1 MFIDRV
7 KVRIIAGSG
16 GNGMIAFH
24 REKFVDKG
32 GPSGGDGGRGGSV
45 YFVADSGLN
54 TLLDFKY
61 IKKIEASNGENGG
74 GKNAYGK
81 SAEDLYVKVP
91 VGTVVTNEKT
101 KQIIANFK
109 HPGQTILIAKG
120 GRGGRGNAK
129 FATSVNQVPRV
140 AENGAPG
147 EEFSAVIELK
157 LLADVGL
164 VGFPSVGKSSLIT
177 AVSSAKPEIA
187 SYPFTTI
194 TPHLGM
200 VRVNDGRSFVMA
212 DLPGLIEGAHQG
224 KGLGLQ
230 FLKHIERCRVLVHV
244 IDISSEDGRDP
255 VKDFEIINEELK
267 SYNLRLLERPMV
279 IVANKMDDPGSEL
292 LLEYFKESIGDK
304 YKIFPVSALERKGLE
319 PLLYELANLVDSTP
333 EFPLV
338 NEIEGD
344 EKVFKYLSTE
354 EDEKGYIITRPSA
367 HLWVIKGERIE
378 KIYRMTNISTEEGLM
393 YLTTI
398 MRKMGIEDELRE
410 SGIQEGDIVKL
421 VDFEFEYF
429 D

>member
-1 MFIDRV
+1 
-7 KVRIIAGSG
+7 
-16 GNGMIAFH
+16 
-24 REKFVDKG
+24 
-32 GPSGGDGGRGGSV
+32 
-45 YFVADSGLN
+45 
-54 TLLDFKY
+54 
-61 IKKIEASNGENGG
+61 
-74 GKNAYGK
+74 
-81 SAEDLYVKVP
+81 
-91 VGTVVTNEKT
+91 
-101 KQIIANFK
+101 
-109 HPGQTILIAKG
+109 
-120 GRGGRGNAK
+120 
-129 FATSVNQVPRV
+129 
-140 AENGAPG
+140 
-147 EEFSAVIELK
+147 
-157 LLADVGL
+157 
-164 VGFPSVGKSSLIT
+164 
-177 AVSSAKPEIA
+177 
-187 SYPFTTI
+187 
-194 TPHLGM
+194 
-200 VRVNDGRSFVMA
+200 
-212 DLPGLIEGAHQG
+212 
-224 KGLGLQ
+224 
-230 FLKHIERCRVLVHV
+230 
-244 IDISSEDGRDP
+244 
-255 VKDFEIINEELK
+255 
-267 SYNLRLLERPMV
+267 MV

-367 HLWVIKGERIE
+367 HVWVIKGERIE

>member
-1 MFIDRV
+1 MFVDRV
-7 KVRIIAGSG
+7 KIRIVAGSG

-24 REKFVDKG
+24 REKFIDKG
-32 GPSGGDGGRGGSV
+32 GPSGGDGGRGGSI
-45 YFVADSGLN
+45 YIVAESGLN
-54 TLLDFKY
+54 TLLDFKF
-61 IKKIEASNGENGG
+61 IKKIVANNGENGA

-101 KQIIANFK
+101 KQIVANFK
-109 HPGQTILIAKG
+109 YPGQTILVAKG

-147 EEFSAVIELK
+147 EEFSAIIELK

-164 VGFPSVGKSSLIT
+164 VGFPSVGKSSLIS

-200 VRVNDGRSFVMA
+200 VRVSDGRSFVMA

-230 FLKHIERCRVLVHV
+230 FLRHIERCRVLVHV
-244 IDISSEDGRDP
+244 IDISSEEGRDP

-292 LLEYFKESIGDK
+292 LLEYFKEQIGDK
-304 YKIFPVSALERKGLE
+304 YKIFPISALERKGLE
-319 PLLYELANLVDSTP
+319 PLLYELANLVESTP

-338 NEIEGD
+338 NESDID
-344 EKVFKYLSTE
+344 EKLFTYKATE
-354 EDEKGYIITRPSA
+354 EDEKGYIITHPGA

-378 KIYRMTNISTEEGLM
+378 KIYRMTNISTDEGLM
-393 YLTTI
+393 YLTTT
-398 MRKMGIEDELRE
+398 MRKMGIEDELR
-410 SGIQEGDIVKL
+410 SLGVQEGDVVKL
-421 VDFEFEYF
+421 VDFEFEYY

>member
-1 MFIDRV
+1 MFVDRV
-7 KVRIIAGSG
+7 KIRIIAGSG

-24 REKFVDKG
+24 REKYVDKG
-32 GPSGGDGGRGGSV
+32 GPSGGDGGRGGSI

-54 TLLDFKY
+54 TLLDFKF
-61 IKKIEASNGENGG
+61 IKKIIANNGDNGG
-74 GKNAYGK
+74 GKNSYGK
-81 SAEDLYVKVP
+81 SADDLYIKVP

-101 KQIIANFK
+101 KQIVANFK
-109 HPGQTILIAKG
+109 YPGQTILIAKG

-147 EEFSAVIELK
+147 EEFSAIIELK

-164 VGFPSVGKSSLIT
+164 VGFPSVGKSSLIS

-187 SYPFTTI
+187 NYPFTTI
-194 TPHLGM
+194 NPHLGM
-200 VRVNDGRSFVMA
+200 VRVPDGRSFVMA

-230 FLKHIERCRVLVHV
+230 FLRHIERCRVLVHV
-244 IDISSEDGRDP
+244 IDISSEEGRDP
-255 VKDFEIINEELK
+255 IKDFEIINEELK

-292 LLEYFKESIGDK
+292 LLEYFKEAIGDK
-304 YKIFPVSALERKGLE
+304 YKIFPISALERTGLE
-319 PLLYELANLVDSTP
+319 PLLFELANLVDSTP

-338 NEIEGD
+338 NETDID
-344 EKVFKYLSTE
+344 EKLFVYKASE
-354 EDEKGYIITRPSA
+354 EDEKGYVITHPGA

-378 KIYRMTNISTEEGLM
+378 KIYRMTNISTDEGLM

-398 MRKMGIEDELRE
+398 MRKMGIEDELR
-410 SGIQEGDIVKL
+410 SLGVQEGDLVKL